1 MLVAGDFIDAKLG
14 AALGITTLAAAALG
28 NSIGDVSGIWLGSTV
43 EAFTHRMGL
52 PDPNLTKAQRML
64 HSVAL
69 TKTAGNVVG
78 VLIGCF
84 LGMFPL
90 MWPEDYRLWRSPEHD
105 HAPPN
110 KDEED

>member
-1 MLVAGDFIDAKLG
+1 
-14 AALGITTLAAAALG
+14 
-28 NSIGDVSGIWLGSTV
+28 
-43 EAFTHRMGL
+43 
-52 PDPNLTKAQRML
+52 ML

-84 LGMFPL
+84 LGETSDQWVVSLINLVITGMFPL